1 MAVFL
6 LFGGVIPETRNERPM
21 KTTSRFLTLF
31 FLLTCMRVL
40 LYAQEDGII
49 QGKVY
54 TADGKP
60 AEGITVELFSKNITD
75 TTNQL
80 GEYKISG
87 IKPGNYIVR
96 VFYVGLKPVEKVIII
111 NEGEIIVSDFTLP
124 ISQEILNEAKKVKE
138 TREVE
143 PKEEK
148 PVKEVKEAKEV
159 KEVKEVKAEDEK
171 KVIPVIKENGPGAK
185 MPLDNL
191 QNPQVYTT
199 IPKELI
205 KEQVITDFGN
215 ALKNTPGLY
224 KIQVNR
230 LINSGGTYVYTLR
243 GFRTEVSTIDG
254 VPGKTNGEMD
264 PVNVERIEVLK
275 GPSATLFGAPLT
287 SFGGMINIVSKEPI
301 DTLDGE
307 ISYTT
312 GSFNLHRVTADVYG
326 PVNKDKSVL
335 FRLNAAYQSQQSF
348 QDAGFR
354 KSLLIAP
361 AVELRPG
368 DRVRVNLNAEFYS
381 AEATNPAVI
390 FLNSSRQLI
399 ARVPDSLKFDW
410 NRSYTNNDLTMK
422 TPTVNVRAM
431 VHYRMSDSWTSQT
444 IISNGIRKS
453 NGYYQYQ
460 FIRKATDDS
469 LERNVALYNANNSA
483 LDIQQNINGEF
494 TTGALRHRLLIGVD
508 YLLAKENNNNSPT
521 IVFDFVNGRMSDDK
535 NYPKI
540 SRYAVDQKL
549 AASTATAI
557 RNTTQA
563 SVYSAYIADVVN
575 ITDNL
580 LALLSARIDR
590 FSSKGTINKVT
601 NTKVANSEYN
611 QTAIS
616 PKFGLLY
623 QVVENKVSVF
633 ANYLHGFANVA
644 PVTQPLPDYSGAL
657 KPQQAKQFE
666 GGIKL
671 GLVDGMLHA
680 TASYYNIKVDKMNR
694 TEVVVRD
701 SVNHNVIVQDG
712 TQTSKGVEVELV
724 ANLPNGLHIVA
735 GFGHNNSKIT
745 KSAKSV
751 EGRRPVSSGPANL
764 ANAWISYT
772 LPQGTLKGLG
782 VGLGM
787 NYAGE
792 HLIANSTTT
801 GVFTLPSY
809 ILLHAT
815 AFYDARWFGLG
826 IKIDN
831 ITDEQYFVG
840 QGMLT
845 AQLPRS
851 FMASMTIKL

>member
-1 MAVFL
+1 MH
-6 LFGGVIPETRNERPM
+6 
-21 KTTSRFLTLF
+21 
-31 FLLTCMRVL
+31 VL
-40 LYAQEDGII
+40 LYAQEDVII
-49 QGKVY
+49 QGKVL

-60 AEGITVELFSKNITD
+60 AEGITVELFSKNMAD
-75 TTNQL
+75 TTNEL

-87 IKPGNYIVR
+87 VKPGNYIVR
-96 VFYVGLKPVEKVIII
+96 AFYAGLQPVEKVLTVY
-111 NEGEIIVSDFTLP
+111 EGEIVVSDFTLP
-124 ISQEILNEAKKVKE
+124 VSQEIL
-138 TREVE
+138 
-143 PKEEK
+143 
-148 PVKEVKEAKEV
+148 KEVKKVNEAKEV
-159 KEVKEVKAEDEK
+159 KDTIVKKEVKELKEEKAPDEK
-171 KVIPVIKENGPGAK
+171 KVKPLIKENGTGTK
-185 MPLDNL
+185 MPLNNL
-191 QNPQVYTT
+191 ENPQVYTV
-199 IPKELI
+199 IPKDLI
-205 KEQVITDFGN
+205 KEQIITDFGN

-230 LINSGGTYVYTLR
+230 GINSGGLSVYTLR
-243 GFRTEVSTIDG
+243 GFRTEVTAIDG

-287 SFGGMINIVSKEPI
+287 SFGGMINVVTKKPI
-301 DTLDGE
+301 DSLDGE

-312 GSFNLHRVTADVYG
+312 GSFNLHRITADVYG

-335 FRLNAAYQSQQSF
+335 FRLNAAYQNQQSF

-361 AVELRPG
+361 AVELRAG
-368 DRVRVNLNAEFYS
+368 DRLRVNLNAEFYS
-381 AEATNPAVI
+381 AEGTSPAVV
-390 FLNSSRQLI
+390 FLSSSRQLI
-399 ARVPDSLKFDW
+399 ARSPDSLKFDW

-422 TPTVNVRAM
+422 TPTVNVRA
-431 VHYRMSDSWTSQT
+431 VVNYQLSDNWTSQT
-444 IISNGIRKS
+444 IISNNIRKS

-460 FIRKATDDS
+460 SITKVTDDS
-469 LERNVALYNANNSA
+469 LARNVTLYNATNSA
-483 LDIQQNINGEF
+483 LDIQQNINGSF

-521 IVFDFVNGRMSDDK
+521 INFDYVNGQLSNDK
-535 NYPKI
+535 NDSKI

-549 AASTATAI
+549 TASTASPI
-557 RNTTQA
+557 RNNTQI
-563 SVYSAYIADVVN
+563 SVYSAYVADVLNV
-575 ITDNL
+575 TDNL
-580 LALLSARIDR
+580 LALMSVRIDR
-590 FSSKGTINKVT
+590 YSSKGTINRIT

-623 QVVENKVSVF
+623 QVVKNKVSLF
-633 ANYLHGFANVA
+633 ANYLNGFANVA

-657 KPQQAKQFE
+657 KPQQAKQYE
-666 GGIKL
+666 GGLKL
-671 GLVDGMLHA
+671 GLVDSRLNI
-680 TASYYNIKVDKMNR
+680 TASYYNIKVENMSR

-701 SVNHNVIVQDG
+701 STNYNVIVQDG
-712 TQTSKGVEVELV
+712 TQTSKGFELEVA
-724 ANLPNGLHIVA
+724 ANLTNGLHIAA
-735 GFGHNNSKIT
+735 GFGHNNSKLT

-751 EGRRPVSSGPANL
+751 EGRRPVTAGPANL

-772 LPQGTLKGLG
+772 LPQGKLKGLG
-782 VGLGM
+782 FGLGM

-792 HLIANSTTT
+792 HLTANSTTT

-809 ILLHAT
+809 SLFHAT

-840 QGMLT
+840 QGVLS
-845 AQLPRS
+845 AQMGRS
-851 FMASMTIKL
+851 FMANVTIKL